1 MHLLPVSRRIVAL
14 LAFATALVVTTVVPV
29 QSQTAPAV
37 TRPVITE
44 QVSPV
49 EQIAPVA
56 RDGYAGTAFVRR
68 PPGSG
73 PFPAVV
79 IIHPGLTAWS
89 TDALRALAAGTQA
102 SRFLAAGYVVAAT
115 TYRSRDAD
123 PQTTVSLQDSLA
135 TLDYVSK
142 RQFVDAKSIVIWGC
156 SGGGDLALEVAA
168 ATDVAAIAPEEPASI
183 LLTGIFNK
191 DFPKQGSVHTPADS
205 APIFQDPKRFYT
217 AQYQKLTR
225 EKLGR
230 INAPILLI
238 QGDPDRPDLRINQ
251 FNATVLVPELRALGK
266 TVEVKSYAGQ
276 PHCFAFGGN
285 VPSRA
290 AISLQAWQ
298 DADAFFRRHL
308 PTKPTPIDPKLV
320 TSAPIVAKTP

>member
-1 MHLLPVSRRIVAL
+1 MHFFSLSRRSA
-14 LAFATALVVTTVVPV
+14 AVPV
-29 QSQTAPAV
+29 FVSCLALTAAVIAQSPTPPAV

-68 PPGSG
+68 PPGPG

-79 IIHPGLTAWS
+79 IIHPGLTSWS

-191 DFPKQGSVHTPADS
+191 DFPKQGLVHTPADS
-205 APIFQDPKRFYT
+205 APIFEDPKRFYT

-230 INAPILLI
+230 INAPILLL

-251 FNATVLVPELRALGK
+251 FNATILVPELRALGK

-308 PTKPTPIDPKLV
+308 PTPPVPVDPKLV
-320 TSAPIVAKTP
+320 TNVAIVAKVP